1 MRFDSSFSDI
11 KGASGGKEII
21 LPTFDVFLWPIVEV
35 MKTRVE
41 EWSRSQVI
49 ESVLE
54 HESIKGYFHRSSKG
68 DKAELQYRAA
78 RAFDLLLVADVVEE
92 RFGNLYALSNGALVL
107 TEEETLS
114 IPKRIRTL
122 DSYFHHSEDQTGPV
136 AFAEEESKKT
146 IASKT
151 VKFLRGKSLNE
162 LQLKE
167 KLVKDFI
174 ERRGLGRNLKV
185 INAYLKKADYVKMV
199 LESEDVVSCNDD
211 GTIELTEDLEE
222 ARQTVEEHYGHH
234 GWAFIASRISSYF
247 CRVREGARQ
256 RIGQRVTGRLVFDI
270 TAVLSLIGLSL
281 ILVKKVGSDRK

>member
-1 MRFDSSFSDI
+1 
-11 KGASGGKEII
+11 
-21 LPTFDVFLWPIVEV
+21 

-54 HESIKGYFHRSSKG
+54 HPSIKSHFDLSSESGRS
-68 DKAELQYRAA
+68 ELRYRAD
-78 RAFDLLLVADVVEE
+78 RAFDLLVVADVVEE
-92 RFGNLYALSNGALVL
+92 RLGNLYALGNGALVL
-107 TEEETLS
+107 TEQEALA

-122 DSYFHHSEDQTGPV
+122 DSYFHHSEDQTGQV

-174 ERRGLGRNLKV
+174 ERRGLGKNLKV

-199 LESEDVVSCNDD
+199 LESEDVVSCGND
-211 GTIELTEDLEE
+211 GTIELTEDLKE
-222 ARQTVEEHYGHH
+222 ARQAVEEHYGHQ
-234 GWAFIASRISSYF
+234 GWAFIASRIRSYF

-270 TAVLSLIGLSL
+270 AAVLSVIGLSL
-281 ILVKKVGSDRK
+281 ILVRKIGSDRK